1 MQKTIGLVS
10 LLFVLSGCYQTSLAP
25 MIGPAAGASQ
35 GRLAYSAVSTS
46 FSYGVKH
53 TTGKFPIEHILKR
66 EKEKIIDKV
75 VSIEKEAIER
85 SKLIKE
91 KVVKQ
96 KDNLLK
102 VKDKDKAKKLRW
114 VLGVKEI
121 KNVTEEEAFAASKPR
136 YSYWSKQK

>member
-102 VKDKDKAKKLRW
+102 VKDKDKKLRW

>member
-35 GRLAYSAVSTS
+35 GRIAYSAASTG

-66 EKEKIIDKV
+66 EKDKIIDKV
-75 VSIEKEAIER
+75 VSIEKKTIER
-85 SKLIKE
+85 STLIKE

-96 KDNLLK
+96 KNNLKIKNK
-102 VKDKDKAKKLRW
+102 VKKLRW

-121 KNVTEEEAFAASKPR
+121 KSVTEEEAFAANKPR

>member
-10 LLFVLSGCYQTSLAP
+10 LLFILSGCYQASLTP

-35 GRLAYSAVSTS
+35 GRIAYSAVSTG

-66 EKEKIIDKV
+66 EKDKIIGKV
-75 VSIEKEAIER
+75 ASIEKEVIER
-85 SKLIKE
+85 STLIKE
-91 KVVKQ
+91 KIIKQ
-96 KDNLLK
+96 KDNQK
-102 VKDKDKAKKLRW
+102 VKKLRW

-121 KNVTEEEAFAASKPR
+121 KNVTEEEAFAANKPR

>member
-10 LLFVLSGCYQTSLAP
+10 LLFVLSGCYQASLTP
-25 MIGPAAGASQ
+25 MLGPAAGASQ
-35 GRLAYSAVSTS
+35 GRLAYSAVSTG

-66 EKEKIIDKV
+66 EKDKIVDKV
-75 VSIEKEAIER
+75 ASIEKEVIER
-85 SKLIKE
+85 STLIKT

-96 KDNLLK
+96 KDNL
-102 VKDKDKAKKLRW
+102 KAKKLRW

-121 KNVTEEEAFAASKPR
+121 KNVTEEEAFAANKPR
-136 YSYWSKQK
+136 YSYWSRQK